1 MGNKKRMAGIV
12 MAAQHSRNQQA
23 GARESMIYYCMCVR
37 NKAHTVTGL
46 DIGLKMGR
54 SIVLLQK

>member
-1 MGNKKRMAGIV
+1 
-12 MAAQHSRNQQA
+12 MAAQHSPNQQA
-23 GARESMIYYCMCVR
+23 GARESMIHYCVR

-46 DIGLKMGR
+46 AMDIGLKMGR